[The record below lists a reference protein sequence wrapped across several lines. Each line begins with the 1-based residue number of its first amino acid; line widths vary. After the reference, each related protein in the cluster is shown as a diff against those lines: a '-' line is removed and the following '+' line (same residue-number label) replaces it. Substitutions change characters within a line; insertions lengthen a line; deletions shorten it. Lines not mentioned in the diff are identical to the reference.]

1 MTFGKEYVVPALNA
15 YLERNIMANVDLDL
29 SDKAVDIKESQYDL
43 SIIVAQ
49 DTPTHE
55 HTKFLCSIQ
64 WGFMPPDCIARMRP
78 VLTPGDLP
86 PQLHSVSRCGAYGF
100 AAVQKEK
107 QKVNIDVHS
116 RFRSNNSV
124 ALISMA
130 LSGLGIAYLPN
141 YIARKPRHRE
151 TGPAFT
157 RLADG

>member
-1 MTFGKEYVVPALNA
+1 MLHPVGLYAT
-15 YLERNIMANVDLDL
+15 
-29 SDKAVDIKESQYDL
+29 
-43 SIIVAQ
+43 
-49 DTPTHE
+49 
-55 HTKFLCSIQ
+55 
-64 WGFMPPDCIARMRP
+64 PDCIARMRP

-86 PQLHSVSRCGAYGF
+86 HNYILFRGVARTVSLPFR
-100 AAVQKEK
+100 KEK